1 MKISSQ
7 TGLSLHLNPT
17 MRKPN
22 AKERI
27 LETASKLFHERGY
40 SEVGI
45 NEIIEKAETAKAS
58 FYQHYSSKEVLCEA
72 WLQSVHDR
80 SEDSRA
86 ELLVTDCSPSE

>member
-1 MKISSQ
+1 
-7 TGLSLHLNPT
+7 

-86 ELLVTDCSPSE
+86 EFLVTDCSPSE